1 MIDMTG
7 ERFRAEENNFTNL
20 IASLVRIETNADISI
35 INTGAFRYGDII
47 DANSPIKKEF
57 IIKNFP
63 FVDDVI
69 VTKKI

>member
-1 MIDMTG
+1 MTG

-47 DANSPIKKEF
+47 DANSPI
-57 IIKNFP
+57 
-63 FVDDVI
+63 
-69 VTKKI
+69 